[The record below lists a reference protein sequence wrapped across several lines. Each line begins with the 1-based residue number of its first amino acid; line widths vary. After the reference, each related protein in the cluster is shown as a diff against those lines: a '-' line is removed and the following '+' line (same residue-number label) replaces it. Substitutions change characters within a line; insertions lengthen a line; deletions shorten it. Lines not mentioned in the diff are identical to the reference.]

1 MTEPANLIET
11 AAAANVAAAA
21 TAAPDPLASVGLV
34 LSGGG
39 AKGAY
44 QAGVLRALTEE
55 GVFAT
60 HVAGASIG
68 ALNGAVVAA
77 APSQQEA
84 VERLRQLWLKL
95 AEPQAQADGA
105 RLGQMPAYVT
115 LLASWG
121 LTPGGRSIVELL
133 GTLGALATKSG
144 AILQALSAL
153 QSRMA
158 TLAKPVMQAVQ
169 RLPAPLL
176 QALSS
181 NFRPVQTL
189 LGDLHGQA
197 AGLLEARLS
206 GLLSNQAVSALL
218 HEYLPAGGLPA
229 RVPLYVSLFPTEGAL
244 LDVMRLIGAELGL
257 GQTADSH
264 FVHVQ
269 SLPADEQKQ
278 ALMASAALPLLFTPQ
293 EVNGRLYSDGGQGGW
308 SRLQGN
314 TPIQPLLD
322 AGCRAVVVT
331 HLEDGSMWNRH
342 DFKQAEII
350 EIRPSGI
357 GRKGTVG
364 DVLGFDNQLIAQWM
378 EQGYED
384 TRACLGRIRDVLQ
397 AHAALHASARARDA
411 ALAQGGQQ
419 QLHEAMQRLQEQTR
433 KP

>member
-1 MTEPANLIET
+1 MTDET
-11 AAAANVAAAA
+11 ARGGLPSGPSNWGDSDAK
-21 TAAPDPLASVGLV
+21 VGLV

-55 GVFAT
+55 GLFAT

-77 APSQQEA
+77 AASQQQA
-84 VERLRQLWLKL
+84 VEHLRQLWLRL
-95 AEPQAQADGA
+95 AERSPLKANA
-105 RLGQMPAYVT
+105 PAYIT
-115 LLASWG
+115 MLAS
-121 LTPGGRSIVELL
+121 L
-133 GTLGALATKSG
+133 GMMPSMVRHMASMIGALSRLTLPPSW
-144 AILQALSAL
+144 QQAL
-153 QSRMA
+153 QSH
-158 TLAKPVMQAVQ
+158 
-169 RLPAPLL
+169 LPDFTSL
-176 QALSS
+176 LSS
-181 NFRPVQTL
+181 QPV
-189 LGDLHGQA
+189 A
-197 AGLLEARLS
+197 
-206 GLLSNQAVSALL
+206 NLL

-244 LDVMRLIGAELGL
+244 QDVMRLIGAELGL
-257 GQTADSH
+257 GRTADSH

-342 DFKQAEII
+342 DFQQAEII

-384 TRACLGRIRDVLQ
+384 TRACLGRIRAVVQ
-397 AHAALHASARARDA
+397 AHAELQASARARDA
-411 ALAQGGQQ
+411 ALQEQSGRQALQ
-419 QLHEAMQRLQEQTR
+419 EAMRRL
-433 KP
+433 

>member
-1 MTEPANLIET
+1 MTTPMNAAQAEQQAGAGQPPAGL
-11 AAAANVAAAA
+11 
-21 TAAPDPLASVGLV
+21 GLV

-55 GVFAT
+55 GVFVT

-95 AEPQAQADGA
+95 AEPQADGA

-189 LGDLHGQA
+189 LGNLHGQA

-206 GLLSNQAVSALL
+206 RLLSNEAVSALL
-218 HEYLPAGGLPA
+218 SEYLPAGGLPA
-229 RVPLYVSLFPTEGAL
+229 RVPLYVSLYPTEGAL
-244 LDVMRLIGAELGL
+244 QDVMRLIGAELGL

-293 EVNGRLYSDGGQGGW
+293 QVNGQLYSDGGQGGW
-308 SRLQGN
+308 RSLQGN

-342 DFKQAEII
+342 DFQQAEII

-384 TRACLGRIRDVLQ
+384 TRACLGRIRAVVQ
-397 AHAALHASARARDA
+397 AHAELQASALARDA
-411 ALAQGGQQ
+411 ALQEQSGRQALQ
-419 QLHEAMQRLQEQTR
+419 EAMRRL
-433 KP
+433 

>member
-1 MTEPANLIET
+1 MTTPMNAAQAGAGQPPAGL
-11 AAAANVAAAA
+11 
-21 TAAPDPLASVGLV
+21 GLV

-84 VERLRQLWLKL
+84 VQRLRQLWLKL
-95 AEPQAQADGA
+95 AEPQADGA

-189 LGDLHGQA
+189 LGNLHGQA

-218 HEYLPAGGLPA
+218 SEYLPAGGLPA
-229 RVPLYVSLFPTEGAL
+229 RVPLYVSLYPSEGAL
-244 LDVMRLIGAELGL
+244 QDVMRLIGAELGL

-342 DFKQAEII
+342 DFQQAEII

-384 TRACLGRIRDVLQ
+384 TRACLGRIRAVVQTHAELQ
-397 AHAALHASARARDA
+397 ASARARDA
-411 ALAQGGQQ
+411 ALQEQSGRQALQ
-419 QLHEAMQRLQEQTR
+419 EAMRRL
-433 KP
+433 

>member
-1 MTEPANLIET
+1 MTTPMNAAQAGAGQPPAGL
-11 AAAANVAAAA
+11 
-21 TAAPDPLASVGLV
+21 GLV

-84 VERLRQLWLKL
+84 VERLRQLWLRL
-95 AEPQAQADGA
+95 PEPQADGA

-144 AILQALSAL
+144 VILQALSAL
-153 QSRMA
+153 QSSRMA

-189 LGDLHGQA
+189 LGVLHGQA

-206 GLLSNQAVSALL
+206 RLLSNEAVSALL
-218 HEYLPAGGLPA
+218 SEYLPAGGLPA
-229 RVPLYVSLFPTEGAL
+229 RVPLYVSLYPTEGAL
-244 LDVMRLIGAELGL
+244 QDVMRLIGAELGLGL

-342 DFKQAEII
+342 DFQQAEII

-419 QLHEAMQRLQEQTR
+419 QLHEAMQRLREQTR